1 MEPRSACARQPHPN
15 PRGPPAPPAQET
27 GPIRNHRPGRLL
39 PRHRTARERV
49 RDPPGSDVGKPG
61 GIQQVDGKRHT
72 DSWARCVP
80 IEPLRTVPG
89 GPVTISLPA
98 VVQCGGKPE
107 GGATVP
113 RRRRVDLPGAV
124 YHVTARGNQQQRI
137 FYTTRDYEFYL
148 GLLREAVER
157 FDLRI
162 LAYALLPNH
171 VHLLCRRGRVPL
183 AKVLYHIQR
192 RFAVYHNRRL
202 GVRGH
207 VFQDRYHAKLCED
220 EAYLWALVRYI
231 HDNPVQ
237 AGLCDRP
244 DGYPWTS
251 YHAYATG
258 VWGLVH
264 EGEAHNLL
272 GPPHRVRELSTRG
285 ARGVRSRSPK
295 VPRRGPKTSVH
306 ADRERI
312 CNKNVQHGPPGQK
325 DLPRRDTDG
334 RNGVHRSAD
343 DLLCPPPSQT
353 PDSRAKHASARQHAP
368 QTAGGQDLIR
378 GPPGRVPPSAS
389 GSPGTAPATPR
400 PLAQPAGAFAP
411 VHSPQPVGRGSRGQ
425 SPLLRHHRRV
435 PGTRPWNPSTVQ
447 CSWNRHLV
455 TCSGRR
461 RGPRPR
467 HGW

>member
-1 MEPRSACARQPHPN
+1 M
-15 PRGPPAPPAQET
+15 
-27 GPIRNHRPGRLL
+27 
-39 PRHRTARERV
+39 
-49 RDPPGSDVGKPG
+49 
-61 GIQQVDGKRHT
+61 
-72 DSWARCVP
+72 
-80 IEPLRTVPG
+80 
-89 GPVTISLPA
+89 TIPLPA

-148 GLLREAVER
+148 DLLREAVER

-231 HDNPVQ
+231 HDNPLQ

-264 EGEAHNLL
+264 EEEAHNLL
-272 GPPHRVRELSTRG
+272 GPPHRVRDLPTRG
-285 ARGVRSRSPK
+285 ARGVRPRSPK
-295 VPRRGPKTSVH
+295 ASRRGPKTSVH

-312 CNKNVQHGPPGQK
+312 CNRNVQPGPPGQK
-325 DLPRRDTDG
+325 DPPGPDTYG

-343 DLLCPPPSQT
+343 DLLCPPPSQP
-353 PDSRAKHASARQHAP
+353 PDSRAGHASARQHAP
-368 QTAGGQDLIR
+368 QTAGEQDLIR
-378 GPPGRVPPSAS
+378 GPPGHVP
-389 GSPGTAPATPR
+389 SPRPAVAPGHRPGHTTAP
-400 PLAQPAGAFAP
+400 
-411 VHSPQPVGRGSRGQ
+411 SPQGDLRPCTARSRSVVGPAVNRLS
-425 SPLLRHHRRV
+425 SAHHRED
-435 PGTRPWNPSTVQ
+435 
-447 CSWNRHLV
+447 
-455 TCSGRR
+455 
-461 RGPRPR
+461 
-467 HGW
+467 HG